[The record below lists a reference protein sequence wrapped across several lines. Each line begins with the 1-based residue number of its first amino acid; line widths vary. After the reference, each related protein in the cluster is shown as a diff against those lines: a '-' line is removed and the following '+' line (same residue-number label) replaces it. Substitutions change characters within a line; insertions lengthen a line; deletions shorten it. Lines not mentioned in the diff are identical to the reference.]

1 MCGEPHV
8 IDIGSRFAVFR
19 HGNRAVPEAEIVH
32 SVRALSHC
40 KEGFAVCSLHTY
52 DENVFSIP
60 FDGTAVHC
68 RVYAETLHQI
78 RIGFRIEVITP
89 EKRGVFSC
97 DYRVFVTFV
106 NSIAFYWLI
115 LSCYEG
121 LVLCLEPLQTFCEVH
136 NLVYINYLFYYYSII
151 PTPGKAA
158 KAAKSAAEACPWNG
172 A

>member
-19 HGNRAVPEAEIVH
+19 HGNRAVPEAEIVD
-32 SVRALSHC
+32 SVRTLSHG
-40 KEGFAVCSLHTY
+40 KERFAIGSLHADNEY
-52 DENVFSIP
+52 VFPVP
-60 FDGTAVHC
+60 FDCSAVQC
-68 RVYAETLHQI
+68 GMDSETLHQI
-78 RIGFRIEVITP
+78 WIGLGVEVITP

-106 NSIAFYWLI
+106 NSIAFYRLI

-136 NLVYINYLFYYYSII
+136 NLVYINYLFCYYSII